1 VSAFRFIAAERAH
14 HPVSLLCRILGVS
27 RSGFFAWLSRPACAR
42 RRADDLLGA
51 RIEAIHADSRGTY
64 GGPRVHAELAFCGI
78 RVGRKRVTRLMRER
92 GLAGAHRRRHLA
104 TTVRDPRARPGPDLV
119 ERNFAA
125 PAPDRLWVADI
136 THLRT
141 WGGWLYLAVVMDA
154 CSRRV
159 VGWAMRA
166 DLRAALVVQ
175 ALDMAL
181 ARRRP
186 AAGAVVHH
194 SDQGA
199 QYTSLAL
206 GRALAEAGV
215 AASMG
220 SVGDCYDNAL
230 VESFFAT
237 PRVRA
242 AVAAAVRQPR
252 AGADGRLRFHRV
264 LLQPDP
270 APLGPWLPQPGR
282 LRGGAAGQPH
292 RPFGPADEVQPALS
306 GSAGPRRKPPNDGR
320 RGRLSTAK
328 PCPRKRGTSTLC
340 HLAAIRCANWPR
352 RVVPDGGTAPDGFGR
367 LAAQTGRRRAR
378 AGAPSAP
385 SRRRGR
391 QIRS

>member
-14 HPVSLLCRILGVS
+14 HPVFLLCRILGVS

-78 RVGRKRVTRLMRER
+78 RVGRKRVARLMRER

-237 PRVRA
+237 
-242 AVAAAVRQPR
+242 
-252 AGADGRLRFHRV
+252 LECE
-264 LLQPDP
+264 LL
-270 APLGPWLPQPGR
+270 WR
-282 LRGGAAGQPH
+282 
-292 RPFGPADEVQPALS
+292 RPFVNREQARMAVFDFIECFYNPTRRHSGLGYLSPADFEAALQVNPTGPSGRPTRSSQLSQGAPALV
-306 GSAGPRRKPPNDGR
+306 GNPR
-320 RGRLSTAK
+320 TTVA
-328 PCPRKRGTSTLC
+328 
-340 HLAAIRCANWPR
+340 
-352 RVVPDGGTAPDGFGR
+352 V
-367 LAAQTGRRRAR
+367 
-378 AGAPSAP
+378 GA
-385 SRRRGR
+385 
-391 QIRS
+391 